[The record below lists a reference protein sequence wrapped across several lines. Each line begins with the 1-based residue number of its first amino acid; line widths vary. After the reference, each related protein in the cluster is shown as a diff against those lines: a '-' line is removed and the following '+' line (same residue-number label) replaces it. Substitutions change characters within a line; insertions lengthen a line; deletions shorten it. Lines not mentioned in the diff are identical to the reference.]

1 MEPHP
6 ENLKPFK
13 KGDPRINRNGR
24 PRSFDALRKLAQQIA
39 AEIVPGKDGQPATIR
54 TLNTDGSEGEHVLTV
69 AEGILRSWATS
80 NKPDLQQA
88 FIEVAFGKVP
98 ATIESSGAN
107 ALPVLRVEVVTE
119 EKHE

>member
-39 AEIVPGKDGQPATIR
+39 AEIVPGKSGQPATIK
-54 TLNTDGSEGEHVLTV
+54 TLNLNGTEGEHVLTV

-80 NKPDLQQA
+80 GKPELQKA
-88 FIEVAFGKVP
+88 FIEVAFGKTPVI
-98 ATIESSGAN
+98 AEITGKDGGA
-107 ALPVLRVEVVTE
+107 VIIKWQEQ
-119 EKHE
+119 EKDGS